1 MSYPCTW
8 WYLCMC
14 RIPKLLGQRVLMD
27 EHSVADPKDVRK
39 RPIASK
45 GETAQAINWKNFF
58 TNHLSQDALLVEEFS
73 QVVGVELVLVWHHL
87 QDASQVGKKVPLVSV
102 CENRRHASI
111 VELDVLEVNLDKV
124 DGRVVADEGDQSR
137 LNGC

>member
-1 MSYPCTW
+1 
-8 WYLCMC
+8 MC

-73 QVVGVELVLVWHHL
+73 QVVGVEL
-87 QDASQVGKKVPLVSV
+87 
-102 CENRRHASI
+102 
-111 VELDVLEVNLDKV
+111 DVLEVNLDKV